1 MSCTLKHCSQATGFE
16 KKTGLGSA
24 EAVASSLMRATL
36 RTASESEEMRKTKKG
51 AQVRVSLPKA
61 LAKAS
66 FIYCLPKSQ
75 FLFLVFIREIYDP
88 TRFLCR
94 KQA

>member
-24 EAVASSLMRATL
+24 EAVVADARHSVQP
-36 RTASESEEMRKTKKG
+36 ASESEEMRKTKKG

-75 FLFLVFIREIYDP
+75 FLFLVSI
-88 TRFLCR
+88 
-94 KQA
+94 